1 MKRFP
6 FVIAA
11 LCFLLPGVSGQ
22 DIKFETSIV
31 SNSVALHPMIFD
43 VQKDG
48 KNDIVVI
55 DDYVDVEGNDALN
68 TKTVVWFSGQGKSGG
83 EGFKETVIG
92 EMNYR
97 SCGKAHADLDNDG
110 YIDIIGRED
119 TDGND
124 MNETGSMFWLKNPY
138 G

>member
-1 MKRFP
+1 MKKLTFIIP
-6 FVIAA
+6 A
-11 LCFLLPGVSGQ
+11 LSLVSILGIGQ
-22 DIKFETSIV
+22 DIKLETSVV

-43 VQKDG
+43 VQNDG
-48 KNDIVVI
+48 KNAIGVI
-55 DDYVDVEGNDALN
+55 DDDVDVDGNDALN

-124 MNETGSMFWLKNPY
+124 MNETGSMFWLK
-138 G
+138 